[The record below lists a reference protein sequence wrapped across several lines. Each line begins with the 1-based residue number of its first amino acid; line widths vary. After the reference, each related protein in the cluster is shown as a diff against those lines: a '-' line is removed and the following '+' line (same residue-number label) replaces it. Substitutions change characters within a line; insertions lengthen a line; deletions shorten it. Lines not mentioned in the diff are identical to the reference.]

1 MTTVATIFMV
11 IGISTCVDGM
21 FRLIDFIERGGRR

>member
-11 IGISTCVDGM
+11 IGIAYVTNK
-21 FRLIDFIERGGRR
+21 FLDFVEYIGR

>member
-11 IGISTCVDGM
+11 IGIAYVTDKVIT
-21 FRLIDFIERGGRR
+21 FVEYIGR